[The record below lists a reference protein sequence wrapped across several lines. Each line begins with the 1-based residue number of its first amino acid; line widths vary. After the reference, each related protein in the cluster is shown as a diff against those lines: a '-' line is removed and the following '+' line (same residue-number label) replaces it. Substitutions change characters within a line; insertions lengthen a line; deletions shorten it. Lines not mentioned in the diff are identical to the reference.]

1 LLAYILRRLIALIPI
16 LFGMTII
23 TFVLSHV
30 IPGDPAR
37 YAAGLI
43 AGPEQVEQVRKE
55 MGLDRPLFQQYLL
68 YMNNLVH
75 GDLGQSFR
83 THRLVRDD
91 IRRYFPATIELSFTA
106 ILMSTL
112 VGIAMGTLSAYK
124 KNTWIDQI
132 SRSFSIFGV
141 SMPVFWLSLLLQIVF
156 YAYLGWFPS
165 GDRITIALGS
175 PKHITG
181 LFLVDSL
188 MTGDFKRF
196 FSSLYHI
203 VLPAVS
209 LALTMLAITSRMTRS
224 SLLDVLGSDYV
235 RTARAKGLNE
245 FRVVCKHALKNS
257 MIPTTTVIG
266 AQFGWLLG
274 GTFIVE
280 TIFSWPGIGTYGV
293 QAIIELDFPVI
304 MGLTILLSFLY
315 VMINLW
321 VDIVYAFLDPRIEY
335 S

>member
-1 LLAYILRRLIALIPI
+1 
-16 LFGMTII
+16 MTII

-43 AGPEQVEQVRKE
+43 AGPEQVEKVRKE
-55 MGLDRPLFQQYLL
+55 MGLDKPLPQQYLL
-68 YMNNLVH
+68 YMNNLFR
-75 GDLGQSFR
+75 GDLGKSFR
-83 THRLVRDD
+83 THRLVTDD
-91 IRRYFPATIELSFTA
+91 IRRYFPATVELSLTA
-106 ILMSTL
+106 LLMSTL
-112 VGIAMGTLSAYK
+112 MGIGMGTLSAYK
-124 KNTWIDQI
+124 KNTWVDQFT
-132 SRSFSIFGV
+132 RSFSIFGV
-141 SMPVFWLSLLLQIVF
+141 SMPVFWLALLLQIVF

-165 GDRITIALGS
+165 GDRMPIVLGS
-175 PKHITG
+175 PQSITG
-181 LFLVDSL
+181 LFTVDSL
-188 MTGDFKRF
+188 LTGDLRRL
-196 FSSLYHI
+196 FSSLHHLA
-203 VLPAVS
+203 LPSIS

-224 SLLDVLGSDYV
+224 SLLDVLGADYI

-245 FRVVCKHALKNS
+245 FRVICKHALKNS

-274 GTFIVE
+274 GAFIVE

-293 QAIIELDFPVI
+293 QAILELDFPVI

-315 VMINLW
+315 VMINLL
-321 VDIVYAFLDPRIEY
+321 VDIAYVFLDPRIVY

>member
-1 LLAYILRRLIALIPI
+1 
-16 LFGMTII
+16 
-23 TFVLSHV
+23 
-30 IPGDPAR
+30 
-37 YAAGLI
+37 
-43 AGPEQVEQVRKE
+43 
-55 MGLDRPLFQQYLL
+55 
-68 YMNNLVH
+68 
-75 GDLGQSFR
+75 
-83 THRLVRDD
+83 
-91 IRRYFPATIELSFTA
+91 
-106 ILMSTL
+106 
-112 VGIAMGTLSAYK
+112 
-124 KNTWIDQI
+124 
-132 SRSFSIFGV
+132 
-141 SMPVFWLSLLLQIVF
+141 MPVFWLSLLLQIVF